1 MNVGRGGVGGGVVD
15 ATRLGNADDGR
26 AGDCGVGGRR
36 SPQGRVAGRIAEIAD
51 GGGAERAELMYDGA
65 RPDGT

>member
-1 MNVGRGGVGGGVVD
+1 MD